1 MREEI
6 DTSLVGHVAAELMER
21 VAQQFGEDAEV
32 ETVAVVAE
40 VRHRDDDDA
49 EATTITCSSSDSRA
63 WVQAGLLSFASRLV
77 ERQAMS

>member
-6 DTSLVGHVAAELMER
+6 DTSLVGHVAAELIER
-21 VAQQFGEDAEV
+21 VGQQFGEDAEL

-49 EATTITCSSSDSRA
+49 DATTITCSSSDSRA
-63 WVQAGLLSFASRLV
+63 WVQAGLLSFASKLV
-77 ERQAMS
+77 ERQGMP

>member
-21 VAQQFGEDAEV
+21 VAQQFGEDAEI

-63 WVQAGLLSFASRLV
+63 WVQAGLLAFASRLV